1 MGRHANKHARSAR
14 DESNQRWFTNHIE
27 QADFASQND
36 ADQGESKKNSRR
48 YSSHQ
53 STSRGGRQ
61 VTVAELLARGKQGAE
76 APSTSPGTSST
87 TTTRG
92 KKDSDA
98 RGRHKAQDKSAPHT
112 PRTLSP
118 EESGAP
124 QRYIPERARSASSK
138 KSTTSPTS
146 SKKPPTTPASTT
158 EPDKRTPTPPSP
170 TKPVTPAKPSPTK
183 PAASKKPDTSDSH
196 VSRRPSGSRPAK
208 SSVPV
213 GPSKRRRHSVA
224 AASIGVGVVACA
236 LFGGTFAAWQSGV
249 LGTPGASNSHHTA
262 SNTAD
267 DQNGDET
274 GGGDGNKQGGSTHQ
288 QGDGEPKGDQEVRLS
303 TIKNRP
309 TTAPLPD
316 DAIPANAAAIQD
328 DEAGQ
333 FNLAYTGSD
342 STPAAFAVATRRVF
356 AQQYVKTLNTNM
368 TVDVKSPVS
377 GRNIAMNCR
386 DNGGF
391 VTCEGPDDERVY
403 IQ

>member
-92 KKDSDA
+92 KKDADA

-124 QRYIPERARSASSK
+124 QRYIPERARS
-138 KSTTSPTS
+138 TS

-158 EPDKRTPTPPSP
+158 EPDKRAPTP
-170 TKPVTPAKPSPTK
+170 PSPTK

-274 GGGDGNKQGGSTHQ
+274 GGGDGNKQDGSTHQ
-288 QGDGEPKGDQEVRLS
+288 QSDGEPKGDQEVRLS

-309 TTAPLPD
+309 TTASLPD

>member
-14 DESNQRWFTNHIE
+14 DESSQRWFTNHIE
-27 QADFASQND
+27 PADSALQNH
-36 ADQGESKKNSRR
+36 AGEGEGQKNSRQ
-48 YSSHQ
+48 YPPHQ
-53 STSRGGRQ
+53 STLRGGKQ
-61 VTVAELLARGKQGAE
+61 VTVAELLARGRRGSE
-76 APSTSPGTSST
+76 APSRST
-87 TTTRG
+87 TTTSRKQDADVRG
-92 KKDSDA
+92 NRKT
-98 RGRHKAQDKSAPHT
+98 RDKSVSHT

-118 EESGAP
+118 KELGTP
-124 QRYIPERARSASSK
+124 QRYIPDRARSASAPSL
-138 KSTTSPTS
+138 SPA
-146 SKKPPTTPASTT
+146 KRPTVTT
-158 EPDKRTPTPPSP
+158 EPDKRAPAAPSP
-170 TKPVTPAKPSPTK
+170 
-183 PAASKKPDTSDSH
+183 KKPDTSDSR

-213 GPSKRRRHSVA
+213 SLSTRRRHSVA

-236 LFGGTFAAWQSGV
+236 VFGGTFAAWQSGV
-249 LGTPGASNSHHTA
+249 LGSPWSSDSHHTA
-262 SNTAD
+262 SNTAN
-267 DQNGDET
+267 DQNTQET
-274 GGGDGNKQGGSTHQ
+274 GGGGDGNKERSSTHQ

-309 TTAPLPD
+309 TTASLPD

-333 FNLAYTGSD
+333 LNLAYTGSD

-356 AQQYVKTLNTNM
+356 AQQYVKTLSTNM

>member
-14 DESNQRWFTNHIE
+14 DESSQRRFTNHIE
-27 QADFASQND
+27 QADSASQND
-36 ADQGESKKNSRR
+36 ADQGEAKKNSRR
-48 YSSHQ
+48 YSAHQ

-76 APSTSPGTSST
+76 APSASFDTSPT
-87 TTTRG
+87 TTTSG
-92 KKDSDA
+92 KKDADA
-98 RGRHKAQDKSAPHT
+98 GGRHTAQDKSAPHT

-118 EESGAP
+118 EESGTP

-138 KSTTSPTS
+138 S
-146 SKKPPTTPASTT
+146 PASTT
-158 EPDKRTPTPPSP
+158 ELYKRAPTPPSP
-170 TKPVTPAKPSPTK
+170 TKPETPAQPTPPK
-183 PAASKKPDTSDSH
+183 PAPHKPDTSDSH
-196 VSRRPSGSRPAK
+196 VSRRPSGSRPSK

-213 GPSKRRRHSVA
+213 GPSKRRWHSVA
-224 AASIGVGVVACA
+224 AASIGVGVVAGA
-236 LFGGTFAAWQSGV
+236 LFGGTFVAWQSGV
-249 LGTPGASNSHHTA
+249 LGTPGSSHSHHTA
-262 SNTAD
+262 SNTAN

-274 GGGDGNKQGGSTHQ
+274 GGGGDGNKQGGSTHQ

-342 STPAAFAVATRRVF
+342 STPAAFAVAARRVF
-356 AQQYVKTLNTNM
+356 AQQYVKTLTTNM

-377 GRNIAMNCR
+377 GRNIVMNCR

>member
-14 DESNQRWFTNHIE
+14 DESSQRWFTNHIE
-27 QADFASQND
+27 HADSASQND

-53 STSRGGRQ
+53 SASRGGRQ

-76 APSTSPGTSST
+76 APSTSPGTSSA

-92 KKDSDA
+92 KKDADA

-124 QRYIPERARSASSK
+124 QRYIPERARS
-138 KSTTSPTS
+138 
-146 SKKPPTTPASTT
+146 
-158 EPDKRTPTPPSP
+158 DKRAPTPPSP
-170 TKPVTPAKPSPTK
+170 AKSETPAKPAPPK
-183 PAASKKPDTSDSH
+183 PCPPKPSAPKIPDTSDSH

-262 SNTAD
+262 SNTAN

>member
-1 MGRHANKHARSAR
+1 MGRHANKHARFAP
-14 DESNQRWFTNHIE
+14 DESSQRY
-27 QADFASQND
+27 
-36 ADQGESKKNSRR
+36 R
-48 YSSHQ
+48 SHQ
-53 STSRGGRQ
+53 STSLGGRQ
-61 VTVAELLARGKQGAE
+61 VTVAELLSRDRTDTTTGGR
-76 APSTSPGTSST
+76 SST
-87 TTTRG
+87 TSSHSQDAKTREG
-92 KKDSDA
+92 QKTQDS
-98 RGRHKAQDKSAPHT
+98 KSSRHT
-112 PRTLSP
+112 PRTLFP
-118 EESGAP
+118 EKSGAP
-124 QRYIPERARSASSK
+124 QRYIPERVRPT
-138 KSTTSPTS
+138 STTRPASTTAAKKQEDLTPFPPRQKVGRPRSDKRAPTPPS
-146 SKKPPTTPASTT
+146 SKKPQ
-158 EPDKRTPTPPSP
+158 
-170 TKPVTPAKPSPTK
+170 
-183 PAASKKPDTSDSH
+183 TSDSH
-196 VSRRPSGSRPAK
+196 FFHRPSTSISTK
-208 SSVPV
+208 SSTPV
-213 GPSKRRRHSVA
+213 GPSKRRRHSVV

-236 LFGGTFAAWQSGV
+236 LFGGTFAAWQSGI
-249 LGTPGASNSHHTA
+249 LGTPGSSNSHHAA
-262 SNTAD
+262 SNTVN

-274 GGGDGNKQGGSTHQ
+274 ADGGDGNKLGGSTHQ

-342 STPAAFAVATRRVF
+342 STPAAFAVATRRAF